1 MTTIDASISKKLHA
15 LEKKCKHLEN
25 KRRRAEEKLHLTEYN
40 YKKQIEFL
48 QIQLNRIN
56 RENNRDEIVVA
67 PIENNHT
74 FFVDDNESDTES
86 YTENSE
92 TITDNDLIQVYEA
105 KILKMQNEID
115 EMSMLS
121 KKEVDVESL
130 DRLILLDGHA
140 KEMAS
145 VNSKLNQVEKIA
157 IDLSAAV
164 DMLDIHSRA
173 HELHSVIEIA
183 KTVSKKLVDEFESN

>member
-1 MTTIDASISKKLHA
+1 M
-15 LEKKCKHLEN
+15 
-25 KRRRAEEKLHLTEYN
+25 
-40 YKKQIEFL
+40 
-48 QIQLNRIN
+48 QLNRIN